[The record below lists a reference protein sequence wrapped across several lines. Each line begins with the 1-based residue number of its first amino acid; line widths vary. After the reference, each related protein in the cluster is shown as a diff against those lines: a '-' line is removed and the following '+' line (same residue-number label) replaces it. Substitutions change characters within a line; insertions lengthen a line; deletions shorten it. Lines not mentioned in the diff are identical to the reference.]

1 MTDALL
7 CYRKKL
13 IPLSREQLVACVA
26 TQLSSKR
33 MGHVLRVEAEALA
46 LAKRY
51 GADMERVSIA
61 ALLHDYAREWPRET
75 LLKSIEPAGLSA
87 ELYDYDVEVLHGV
100 VGWYVIQQQFQ
111 IEDPTILRSIRYHT
125 IGAIRPSIVE
135 KIVFVADYIEPQR
148 TFPGVE
154 QARALAYQD
163 IDAAVRFKI
172 VQTMAYLTAQ
182 QQPLYSEAVAAYNYQ
197 ILQKEA

>member
-1 MTDALL
+1 M
-7 CYRKKL
+7 
-13 IPLSREQLVACVA
+13 
-26 TQLSSKR
+26 
-33 MGHVLRVEAEALA
+33 
-46 LAKRY
+46 
-51 GADMERVSIA
+51 
-61 ALLHDYAREWPRET
+61 
-75 LLKSIEPAGLSA
+75 
-87 ELYDYDVEVLHGV
+87 
-100 VGWYVIQQQFQ
+100 
-111 IEDPTILRSIRYHT
+111 RSIRYHT
-125 IGAIRPSIVE
+125 IGAIRPSLVE